1 MSKRTLVALIFAV
14 SGLPAAAADLEQV
27 GSFVWAPEV
36 ANGVS
41 GLEVSSDGGT
51 FQAVTDLGWYIEGR
65 FERTDG
71 AISGLTVQKFLPI
84 LGQDGLPVAARR
96 VGDWSDAEGLA
107 IAVDGT
113 MYISFE
119 RWAHVWRYR
128 TPDRIADF
136 IKDHP
141 EFYGYADNR
150 QLEAIAVDPGGRVF
164 VFAER
169 PERSSGKYPAY
180 RLDESGW
187 QVAGL
192 IDERDGFS
200 IVGADFHDD
209 GRLYLL
215 ERKLVTGIWWQSRIR
230 RFEVVEGAGEIL
242 WTSRLGQHT
251 NLEGI
256 AVWRGDDGLRVTLV
270 SDNNLDDGEP
280 TTFVEYRLTE

>member
-150 QLEAIAVDPGGRVF
+150 QLEAIAVDPRGRVF

-187 QVAGL
+187 RVAGL

-256 AVWRGDDGLRVTLV
+256 AVWRGDDGLRVTMV
-270 SDNNLDDGEP
+270 SDNNLENGEP